1 MLCMCFKNVSLVSLD
16 KMYVQFSFTG
26 ILDDVQ
32 GQFNITNSQAGL
44 IQTSFIVSF
53 MIFAPIFGYMGD
65 RYNRKYVMIVGITI
79 WSVATL
85 AGSFMEV
92 CLFTNIT

>member
-1 MLCMCFKNVSLVSLD
+1 M
-16 KMYVQFSFTG
+16 
-26 ILDDVQ
+26 DDVQ
-32 GQFNITNSQAGL
+32 AEFDINNSQAGL
-44 IQTSFIVSF
+44 IQTAFIVSF

-85 AGSFMEV
+85 AGSFMQV
-92 CLFTNIT
+92 CLFVYKYNSCVYKIEKKCNFKCVFG